1 MIVFLTNPISSIII
15 NFYLNKPCNNLWKTE
30 YLANIYLFKINNRSS
45 RKKRD
50 YMFKDTVEVNGIVL
64 VSLLLT
70 LNIFQTF
77 SSVSKITLNR
87 QIITGLVM

>member
-1 MIVFLTNPISSIII
+1 MIVFLTNPISLIII
-15 NFYLNKPCNNLWKTE
+15 NFYLNRLCNNLWKTE
-30 YLANIYLFKINNRSS
+30 YLTNIYLFKINNRSS

-50 YMFKDTVEVNGIVL
+50 YMFKDTVEVNAIVL

-87 QIITGLVM
+87 QIFTGLVM

>member
-1 MIVFLTNPISSIII
+1 MIVFLTNPISLIII
-15 NFYLNKPCNNLWKTE
+15 NFYFNRLCNNLWKTE
-30 YLANIYLFKINNRSS
+30 YLTNIYLFKINNRST

-50 YMFKDTVEVNGIVL
+50 YMFKDTVEVNDIVL

-87 QIITGLVM
+87 QIFTGLVM